1 MSGTLPRF
9 RSAQAAAGVALV
21 LLALSSLNSKIAGT
35 LWGLTFIGTAILAAR
50 QRPWPVADTLDQIA
64 RVWLV
69 ATALGLTL
77 WIVSAAIWNELYPQY
92 SSEINAGIRLVT
104 GALAAYWLTRVVRFR
119 RSATGSLAI
128 TVALSVASLVA
139 LVVAQLAHE
148 REQLPSHA
156 IAWAAAMGLIIT
168 LLVARAA
175 DSTESARSRVVAAL
189 GVLCGAIAILG
200 SQSRGVYPVI
210 VWCVA
215 VLLVSWYRRS
225 VNRARVL
232 IVSALSGLAIVIGLA
247 IAIAHPADP
256 LRMREAVTS
265 VQQVRDTQ
273 QYNTPT
279 GARVYL
285 FTLAWQ
291 TFKESPWIGVG
302 AQNRL
307 ARIHGSGLGESE
319 AKAAALWHVRDMGHV
334 HNAYLH
340 HGMDGGVISLFGFLL
355 PLGALA
361 MMAVRL
367 RPHYPASA
375 LQMWGILFVHAV
387 SNLTSVNLA
396 HNYYALMLVISV
408 ALVLVQARLA
418 GPVEPSPR

>member
-1 MSGTLPRF
+1 M
-9 RSAQAAAGVALV
+9 ALV

-50 QRPWPVADTLDQIA
+50 QRPWPVSDALDQTA
-64 RVWLV
+64 RVWLA
-69 ATALGLTL
+69 ATAFCVIL
-77 WIVSAAIWNELYPQY
+77 WTASAAIWSQLYPQH

-119 RSATGSLAI
+119 RSASGSHAI
-128 TVALSVASLVA
+128 TVALSIASLVA

-148 REQLPSHA
+148 REQLPSNA
-156 IAWAAAMGLIIT
+156 IAWASAMGLIIV

-175 DSTESARSRVVAAL
+175 DSTQSARSRAVAAL
-189 GVLCGAIAILG
+189 GVLCGALAILS
-200 SQSRGVYPVI
+200 SQSRSIYPVI

-225 VNRARVL
+225 ASRAYVL
-232 IVSALSGLAIVIGLA
+232 MASALSALAIVVGLV

-256 LRMREAVTS
+256 LRLRELITS
-265 VQQVRDTQ
+265 VQQVQDTQ

-279 GARVYL
+279 GARLYL
-285 FTLAWQ
+285 FTLAWR
-291 TFKESPWIGVG
+291 TIKESPWIGIG

-307 ARIHGSGLGESE
+307 ALIKESGLGESE
-319 AKAAALWHVRDMGHV
+319 AKAAALWHVRDLGHV

-340 HGMDGGVISLFGFLL
+340 HGMDGGVISLLGFLL

-375 LQMWGILFVHAV
+375 LQMWGILLVHAV
-387 SNLTSVNLA
+387 SNLTNVNLA

-408 ALVLVQARLA
+408 ALVLVQARLT
-418 GPVEPSPR
+418 GPVEPCPR

>member
-35 LWGLTFIGTAILAAR
+35 LWGLAFIVTAIIAAR
-50 QRPWPVADTLDQIA
+50 QRPWPISDALDQIA

-69 ATALGLTL
+69 ATALGLIL

-119 RSATGSLAI
+119 RSATGSHAI
-128 TVALSVASLVA
+128 TVALSIASLVA

-156 IAWAAAMGLIIT
+156 IAWAAAMGLIIV

-175 DSTESARSRVVAAL
+175 DSTQSARSRAVAAL

-225 VNRARVL
+225 ASRAHVL
-232 IVSALSGLAIVIGLA
+232 IASAFSGLAIVIGLA
-247 IAIAHPADP
+247 IAIAHPSDP
-256 LRMREAVTS
+256 LRLREAITS

-279 GARVYL
+279 GARLYL
-285 FTLAWQ
+285 FTLAWR

-307 ARIHGSGLGESE
+307 ALIKESGLGESE
-319 AKAAALWHVRDMGHV
+319 AKAAALWHVRDLGHV

-340 HGMDGGVISLFGFLL
+340 HGMDGGVISLLGFLL

-361 MMAVRL
+361 MMAIRL
-367 RPHYPASA
+367 RPHSPASA

-418 GPVEPSPR
+418 GPFEPSPR